1 MATAGSPSGGM
12 SQVGIRAWAIMRG
25 CSVQEKSLGT
35 AMQFRGFGLFLRV
48 ACRADQVVGS
58 STSFFSLAIWRM
70 SSVIFIEQYFGPHM
84 LQK

>member
-1 MATAGSPSGGM
+1 M
-12 SQVGIRAWAIMRG
+12 SQVGIRAWAIMGGLCPR
-25 CSVQEKSLGT
+25 KSLGT